1 MLYNSSQTFTRVDE
15 FDVTNPNQKKID
27 DLAKRLT
34 ARRLQRA
41 QRLVLVAALL
51 MVALTVFLSFQ
62 REQKSN
68 LPDDANETATLP
80 FSAEL
85 AARQAQQSSDF
96 EQILIDNIRSDGY
109 MTVTVHAALSSS
121 SSNKSDSFHQADQP
135 ETNLVWGALYGID
148 THFPNAAKWQRILSD
163 DGDGTPHILRRS
175 IFKKTSRPTEHWAAR
190 GITEPFDV
198 YVLALAWHGEHAMNA
213 MQAPVRD
220 AACHIERIINAD
232 GRRLRFGG
240 DSVILGYAGE
250 NALLDEYVDPIAA
263 AHPCKLNE
271 IRGIFYLCSR
281 SAVVLHMPMI
291 DAGFHSVLFTRDSLP
306 PEAYTINGI
315 MDALLI
321 GDLDRGFTD
330 SAAAQYQRYQ
340 KGVGMEK
347 ARALFY
353 R

>member
-1 MLYNSSQTFTRVDE
+1 MPDQAKLDEIAEKLATRRLRRAQQGVVALAILLVSVVVYFSFRHEMKDDATTENINDSSQ
-15 FDVTNPNQKKID
+15 
-27 DLAKRLT
+27 
-34 ARRLQRA
+34 
-41 QRLVLVAALL
+41 
-51 MVALTVFLSFQ
+51 
-62 REQKSN
+62 
-68 LPDDANETATLP
+68 P

-85 AARQAQQSSDF
+85 AERQAHQSADF
-96 EQILIDNIRSDGY
+96 EDLLVNRIRNDGY
-109 MTVTVHAALSSS
+109 LTVTIHTALLSSPRNS
-121 SSNKSDSFHQADQP
+121 KDQFRRADQP
-135 ETNLVWGALYGID
+135 DTNLVWGALYGVD

-163 DGDGTPHILRRS
+163 DGDGKSHILRRS

-198 YVLALAWHGEHAMNA
+198 YVLALAWHGQHAMEA

-250 NALLDEYVDPIAA
+250 NALLGEYVDPIAA

-281 SAVVLHMPMI
+281 SAIVLHMPMI
-291 DAGFHSVLFTRDSLP
+291 DAGFYSVLFTRDSLP

>member
-1 MLYNSSQTFTRVDE
+1 MRSLNSREPQLSEHENEKLDE
-15 FDVTNPNQKKID
+15 IAQSM
-27 DLAKRLT
+27 AKFRMK
-34 ARRLQRA
+34 RA
-41 QRLVLVAALL
+41 QQGV
-51 MVALTVFLSFQ
+51 VALAILLVVIIVIFSFQ
-62 REQKSN
+62 RETSVETTVE
-68 LPDDANETATLP
+68 ETAEPSQT

-85 AARQAQQSSDF
+85 AARQSQQSGEF
-96 EQILIDNIRSDGY
+96 EKLLIDRIRRDGY
-109 MTVTVHAALSSS
+109 LTVTVHTALLSSPE
-121 SSNKSDSFHQADQP
+121 NANDQFRKADQP
-135 ETNLVWGALYGID
+135 STNLVWGALYGID
-148 THFPNAAKWQRILSD
+148 THFPNAAKWKRVLTD
-163 DGDGTPHILRRS
+163 RGDGNSNFLRRS
-175 IFKKTSRPTEHWAAR
+175 VFKKTSRPTEHWAAR
-190 GITEPFDV
+190 GITDPFDV
-198 YVLALAWHGEHAMNA
+198 YVLALAWHGDRSLDA

-220 AACHIERIINAD
+220 AMCSIERTIDAD

-250 NALLDEYVDPIAA
+250 NILLEEYVDPIAA

-281 SAVVLHMPMI
+281 SAVVLHMPLI
-291 DAGFHSVLFTRDSLP
+291 DAGFHSILFTRGNLP

-330 SAAAQYQRYQ
+330 SAATQFQRYQ
-340 KGVGMEK
+340 KGVDMEK